1 MEFNKREIYNIIL
14 SSLDEARKWSVWKW
28 LLLSSIGAL
37 SGTLQFGEK
46 FFNLDAERS
55 IKYAIIAIVVLYVI
69 RLIPILFIRSLK
81 YYHEVYKNSIYGD
94 AIIILKDCFA
104 EVHYYRKTD
113 GFQEDEFMKS
123 MMIFCN
129 NLKIIFDKVTN
140 SDCSV
145 SIKVPVQDEKVT
157 ETTNLKN
164 LTRDNSHKQRDT
176 KEYNETKHTII
187 GNTAFNNT
195 LNKVITNKLDKFYIN
210 NSVNKTQ
217 NYLNT
222 SKPCYPNETL
232 PYNSELVHSIS
243 PKKSTNPTN
252 FDCHGFL
259 CIDSNIENAFDYKY
273 SPAIVEGVCD
283 GIYDLILELNKSKNG
298 NNN

>member
-1 MEFNKREIYNIIL
+1 MEFNRKEIFKIIIT
-14 SSLDEARKWSVWKW
+14 SLDEARKWSFWKW
-28 LLLSSIGAL
+28 LLFGSIGAV

-46 FFNLDAERS
+46 FFDLDRERS
-55 IKYAIIAIVVLYVI
+55 IKYALIVIIVLYII
-69 RLIPILFIRSLK
+69 RLLPILIIKSLK

-94 AIIILKDCFA
+94 AIVILKDCFA
-104 EVHYYRKTD
+104 EINYYRKTE

-123 MMIFCN
+123 MIVFCN
-129 NLKIIFDKVTN
+129 NLKIIFDKITK

-145 SIKVPVQDEKVT
+145 SIKVPVQDTKVT

-164 LTRDNSHKQRDT
+164 LTRDNSHRNRDT
-176 KEYNETKHTII
+176 DEYNKTKHTII

-195 LNKVITNKLDKFYIN
+195 LNKVITNRSEKYYIN
-210 NSVNKTQ
+210 NSVNQTH

-222 SKPCYPNETL
+222 SKSCYTGEIL

-243 PKKSTNPTN
+243 PKKTRDSKN

-259 CIDSNIENAFDYKY
+259 CIDSNIENAFDNKY
-273 SPAIVEGVCD
+273 CPAIVEGVCD
-283 GIYDLILELNKSKNG
+283 GIYDLILELNNKKNG